1 MSGECGIP
9 SFDWNMDW
17 RMKTILILVGLSVCD
32 GINCNISTDSL
43 PLVVQNSSFLEAA
56 CSEACVIDEPTS
68 GSALPENYQDNVG
81 IAFLLVTC
89 AGLSTTLG
97 AAMVFFDSFVQQ
109 TNKLVLAG
117 SLGFS
122 GGVMIYVSLV
132 EIYFKSVVSFQS
144 CNCLWES
151 ETTPDGPAKIM
162 TTVCFF
168 SGVVFFVLL
177 DWLIH
182 AIHDRASP
190 EKPHNCHEFPSKSS
204 TTTEES
210 CVETVTLGESDEEIG
225 VQSPDIKDLNK
236 GMDDDEETL
245 SKKKLH
251 SMGIM
256 TAIAIGLHNFPEGLA
271 TFVAALVDPSVGVAL
286 AVAIAIH
293 NIPEGLCV
301 SIPIYYATGS
311 RWKGFW
317 IAFFSGVC
325 EIIGA
330 ALGYAFLVT
339 VMGEIAYAI
348 LFGFVAGM
356 MVAIVVKELI
366 PTGHKFDPKDRVVT
380 KCIFLGMAVM
390 ALSLCLFYI

>member
-1 MSGECGIP
+1 M
-9 SFDWNMDW
+9 
-17 RMKTILILVGLSVCD
+17 
-32 GINCNISTDSL
+32 
-43 PLVVQNSSFLEAA
+43 
-56 CSEACVIDEPTS
+56 
-68 GSALPENYQDNVG
+68 LPENYQDNVG

-132 EIYFKSVVSFQS
+132 EIYFKSVVSFQN

-162 TTVCFF
+162 TTICFF
-168 SGVVFFVLL
+168 TGIVFFVLL
-177 DWLIH
+177 NWMIH
-182 AIHDRASP
+182 ALHDRG
-190 EKPHNCHEFPSKSS
+190 SKDVVKACPCKDAPSS
-204 TTTEES
+204 TKSTATSES
-210 CVETVTLGESDEEIG
+210 GENASECVEVPDDRDSDQVEIG
-225 VQSPDIKDLNK
+225 VTSDANECGIEDGAVVLDERDSDQVEIGVTSDAPDLMNLNK
-236 GMDDDEETL
+236 GLSDDEETL
-245 SKKKLH
+245 SKEKLH
-251 SMGIM
+251 TMGIM

-286 AVAIAIH
+286 AVAISIH

-301 SIPIYYATGS
+301 SIPIFYATGS

-317 IAFFSGVC
+317 IAFFSGIC
-325 EIIGA
+325 EIVGA

-339 VMGEIAYAI
+339 VMGEVAYAI

-356 MVAIVVKELI
+356 MVAIVVNELI
-366 PTGHKFDPKDRVVT
+366 PTGHKFDPQDKVVT
-380 KCIFLGMAVM
+380 KCVFVGMAVM